1 MERNFVQ
8 GFFSIVQTGEV
19 KQAVGKPGDMTGWFK
34 DVSEIG
40 IAAFPVT
47 SIHGQ
52 FSTATDGIERSSY
65 VMGKCDD
72 YFLAH
77 VGECT
82 VLCCRIFQFSLVPFP
97 AVKVT
102 HDDKVR
108 NDEQDDGHADYSC
121 H

>member
-1 MERNFVQ
+1 
-8 GFFSIVQTGEV
+8 
-19 KQAVGKPGDMTGWFK
+19 
-34 DVSEIG
+34 
-40 IAAFPVT
+40 
-47 SIHGQ
+47 
-52 FSTATDGIERSSY
+52 
-65 VMGKCDD
+65 MGKCDD

>member
-1 MERNFVQ
+1 MF
-8 GFFSIVQTGEV
+8 
-19 KQAVGKPGDMTGWFK
+19 
-34 DVSEIG
+34 SEIG

-47 SIHGQ
+47 SIHGH
-52 FSTATDGIERSSY
+52 SALPLMALRGPRMSWES
-65 VMGKCDD
+65 VMII
-72 YFLAH
+72 FLRMS
-77 VGECT
+77 GECT